1 MKNETEPNSQY
12 KSPEQGSGSRYMLN
26 DKKHYYLAS
35 VDENVQTLI
44 KEQIDSLTRVLI
56 ELKSQYD
63 IITRE
68 TSIKDRETKEL
79 CKKIEMLQEMDNKSK
94 KKIEEAN
101 EASRSIKAAIDAKK
115 KKLEEE
121 QYERKTLQIQIEALK
136 EDILLTKKEIVG
148 KDTETKR
155 LNKYYQKE
163 REKKNALQNQQN
175 QIYSKIISQTQ
186 KNFFNQNEQNLQLQ
200 YYNQIIEQKTSFL
213 RAADER
219 KQRQLKIAQ
228 EAKNDSQDKQEIE
241 LRKQLGY
248 FTLYNKYLRTKM
260 ERELSKN
267 EKLEETYQKI
277 RDICGTSNLR
287 VMVDKILYREKRY
300 NECVARVAEL
310 ESLNEICD
318 NDISELTVKLTELK
332 NQVLVKESEDEKT
345 LSTIPTSILEEKEND
360 MLKEESVLRRKL
372 DELQEKKEMTKL
384 VFEKILE
391 NIKQLTK
398 NVSLDTELATT
409 QVPIKSE
416 DAVDTK
422 DEQEITI
429 PKDEED
435 VHVVQGQKEV
445 NVDNNDNNEQK
456 EEEKEKERSEKE
468 KDIEVKENQLQNNE
482 GTSNQIENTNE
493 NDNNVDEKEGT
504 TSPEGNIETTKT
516 QGEEIQEGQT
526 TINQPQIA
534 EGIELT
540 ASQLELE
547 KLKSLKMQEIEEM
560 KKQKT
565 IEHQNS
571 IKPSDKDGESIQIQS
586 NKHMLIEDSQ
596 HESTEKKENEPSS
609 LIDHSIYVTE
619 THNNVESEMAMKLYF
634 EFLKETMS
642 KFETLYL
649 LKTKEQFLKIMQERG
664 IKAANEQ
671 EIRPR
676 KRRQTKTK
684 IKVDYNNIT
693 NTTNPN
699 QLTTPLTSTTKPNNY
714 LTYGNEMEIEMDD
727 DMYDRDIYITFLLE
741 QKAKKNEFVK
751 KK

>member
-1 MKNETEPNSQY
+1 MKNETEPNASY
-12 KSPEQGSGSRYMLN
+12 KSNEQGSGSRYMSN

-121 QYERKTLQIQIEALK
+121 QYERKTLQIQIESLK

-318 NDISELTVKLTELK
+318 NDISDLMVRLTELK

-416 DAVDTK
+416 DVADTK
-422 DEQEITI
+422 DEQEVTI

-435 VHVVQGQKEV
+435 IHIVERENEEV
-445 NVDNNDNNEQK
+445 NEDKEQK
-456 EEEKEKERSEKE
+456 EEEKERSEKE
-468 KDIEVKENQLQNNE
+468 KDIEVKENQLLNNE
-482 GTSNQIENTNE
+482 GTSNQIENTDDN
-493 NDNNVDEKEGT
+493 NDNVKEKEGIT
-504 TSPEGNIETTKT
+504 PEGNIETTKT
-516 QGEEIQEGQT
+516 QGEEILEGQT
-526 TINQPQIA
+526 TLNQPPIA

-547 KLKSLKMQEIEEM
+547 KLKSLQLQELD
-560 KKQKT
+560 KQKT
-565 IEHQNS
+565 IEPQLS
-571 IKPSDKDGESIQIQS
+571 IKPNDKDGESIQIQS

-596 HESTEKKENEPSS
+596 HESTDKKDNASS
-609 LIDHSIYVTE
+609 LIDYSVYVTE

-642 KFETLYL
+642 KFEALYL

-671 EIRPR
+671 DSRPR

-684 IKVDYNNIT
+684 IKVDFSNT
-693 NTTNPN
+693 NATNPN
-699 QLTTPLTSTTKPNNY
+699 QLTTPLPTTTKPNNY

-727 DMYDRDIYITFLLE
+727 DMYDRDIYRTFLQE

>member
-1 MKNETEPNSQY
+1 MKNETEPNEAY
-12 KSPEQGSGSRYMLN
+12 KSNEQGSGSRYMSN

-44 KEQIDSLTRVLI
+44 KEQIESLTRVLI

-101 EASRSIKAAIDAKK
+101 EASRSIKAVIDAKK

-121 QYERKTLQIQIEALK
+121 QYERKTLQIQIESLK

-155 LNKYYQKE
+155 LNRYYQKE

-175 QIYSKIISQTQ
+175 QIYSKIVSQTQ
-186 KNFFNQNEQNLQLQ
+186 KNFFNQNEHNLQLQ

-318 NDISELTVKLTELK
+318 NDISELTVRLTDLK
-332 NQVLVKESEDEKT
+332 NQVLVKETEDEKT

-372 DELQEKKEMTKL
+372 DELQEKKETTKL

-409 QVPIKSE
+409 QVPMKSE
-416 DAVDTK
+416 GAADTK
-422 DEQEITI
+422 DEQEVTI

-435 VHVVQGQKEV
+435 VPIVQGV
-445 NVDNNDNNEQK
+445 NSVR
-456 EEEKEKERSEKE
+456 EEEVKKEDD
-468 KDIEVKENQLQNNE
+468 KDVAVKENKLVNNE
-482 GTSNQIENTNE
+482 AENEGHDIDTKN
-493 NDNNVDEKEGT
+493 KEDT
-504 TSPEGNIETTKT
+504 IPEGNNEPTKT
-516 QGEEIQEGQT
+516 QGEEPLEGGTISNQQT
-526 TINQPQIA
+526 NVNAIA
-534 EGIELT
+534 EGNELT
-540 ASQLELE
+540 ATQLELE
-547 KLKSLKMQEIEEM
+547 KNKSLKLQGEQKQELN
-560 KKQKT
+560 KQST
-565 IEHQNS
+565 IEPQKS
-571 IKPSDKDGESIQIQS
+571 IKPSDNKDGESLQAQS
-586 NKHMLIEDSQ
+586 NKHMLIEDD
-596 HESTEKKENEPSS
+596 TDKKENEPSS
-609 LIDHSIYVTE
+609 LIDYSVYVTE

-634 EFLKETMS
+634 EFLKETMN
-642 KFETLYL
+642 KFEGLYL

-664 IKAANEQ
+664 IKAASEQ
-671 EIRPR
+671 DSRPR
-676 KRRQTKTK
+676 KRRQTKAK
-684 IKVDYNNIT
+684 IKIDVNNT
-693 NTTNPN
+693 NTTIPN
-699 QLTTPLTSTTKPNNY
+699 QQATPLATTTKPNNY
-714 LTYGNEMEIEMDD
+714 LTYGNEMEIELDD
-727 DMYDRDIYITFLLE
+727 DMYDRDIYRTFLQE